1 MRAADARAEPLHRRQ
16 PDGVRAVVV
25 AAQPGARRG
34 AAAHRRVGEQRQRLD
49 RPLVALLVRA
59 GPRVGEHVVARL
71 VQLREQPVVL
81 QLRGDARGERRC
93 QRDDAGLVREQA
105 VGEELGEP
113 LPVQRAAV
121 AAALVQLVHHAPGTA
136 AGERRAVA
144 VGDAEVRPAQP
155 VLAQVLPGA
164 GEQHD
169 LGALVRRQRV
179 EFGGDARRER
189 QVARHRFDRRP
200 PRLAGLPGLCAA
212 DGADHGGGEGH
223 RQQCVLQRAHGQR
236 IRSL

>member
-49 RPLVALLVRA
+49 CPLVALLVRA

-155 VLAQVLPGA
+155 VLGEVLPGA

-169 LGALVRRQRV
+169 LGALVRRQ
-179 EFGGDARRER
+179 R

-200 PRLAGLPGLCAA
+200 PRLAGLPGLRTAA
-212 DGADHGGGEGH
+212 AEDGGKQHGANK
-223 RQQCVLQRAHGQR
+223 RLPPVMRAHGQR